1 MPLLDHLPQVDLQPQ
16 GDSMTGKT
24 ANLHPELVDILT
36 RLQGAMGFELN
47 INSGHRDPEHNDK
60 VGGVAD
66 SEHTYSPAE
75 GADVLCKQGITRY
88 KMLKWLLTHDIR
100 RIGIGEEFIH
110 IGIAED
116 KPQFV
121 VWHYYPK
128 KKV

>member
-1 MPLLDHLPQVDLQPQ
+1 ML
-16 GDSMTGKT
+16 GKT

-36 RLQGAMGFELN
+36 RLQGAMGFELT
-47 INSGHRDPEHNDK
+47 ITSGQRTHEHNDDPK
-60 VGGVAD
+60 VGGVKD
-66 SEHTYSPAE
+66 SEHTYNPAE

-88 KMLKWLLTHDIR
+88 KMLKWLLAHDIR